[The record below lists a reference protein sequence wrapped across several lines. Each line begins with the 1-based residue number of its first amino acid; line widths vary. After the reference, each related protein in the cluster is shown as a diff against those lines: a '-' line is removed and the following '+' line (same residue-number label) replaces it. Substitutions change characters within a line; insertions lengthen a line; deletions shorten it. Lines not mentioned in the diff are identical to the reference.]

1 MSKEMERQNENVE
14 LILFL
19 RNLSD
24 LIERKELL
32 PSQLKSVS
40 DFFLSYTFKE
50 QNLVDESN
58 FEENFDKQDLIKFVS
73 LGWYVYQILLKD
85 NELPIQHN

>member
-1 MSKEMERQNENVE
+1 MERQNENVE